1 VVRRIQR
8 DGVTSSLGALQN
20 SMICISMVK
29 PDDLLVAN
37 SAQYVPGDPANFVRY
52 VGFDEL

>member
-1 VVRRIQR
+1 MVRRIQR